1 MLFIIEWLQA
11 GIFWLE
17 LMNYYNAGWSLILI
31 GIAESV
37 IFAWVY
43 GEPIYTLRLPSLS
56 LAYCEGDTI
65 WYDMVN
71 DLHWKTGRNRNYRCA
86 KPKKYQNRPH
96 YFLV

>member
-1 MLFIIEWLQA
+1 
-11 GIFWLE
+11 
-17 LMNYYNAGWSLILI
+17 MNYYNAGWSLILI

-65 WYDMVN
+65 
-71 DLHWKTGRNRNYRCA
+71 
-86 KPKKYQNRPH
+86 
-96 YFLV
+96 